1 MGKTLKHFKIRR
13 SRSKSIKNNKSKK
26 VIRSAY
32 DKKKGKYG
40 IWGVYGSVYSPKRQ
54 HYVRIGG
61 TLSFNVIRD
70 ELERDEEWYE
80 RVKFM
85 AYGRGPE
92 ANRYKALLE

>member
-13 SRSKSIKNNKSKK
+13 SRSKSGKNNKSKRVK
-26 VIRSAY
+26 HIY
-32 DKKKGKYG
+32 DEKNGKYG
-40 IWGVYGSVYSPKRQ
+40 IWGKFGSVYSPKLK
-54 HYVRIGG
+54 HYIRIGG
-61 TLSFNVIRD
+61 TPSFNVIRD

-92 ANRYKALLE
+92 ADRYKTLLE